1 MTNWM
6 YIFAKFNKLRLLRY
20 FKILKMK
27 NIFIAILLTSFCSI
41 DAQNLKAFQFYNQK
55 GKAVTTEKL
64 VKELAEYDVVF
75 FGENHNN
82 SINHWLQLK
91 ITQALFEQ
99 KNRQIILG
107 AEMFEKDNQSQL
119 NQYLEG
125 KIDAKTLKDSA
136 RLWNNFTTDYKPL
149 VDFAKDKKLKF
160 IATNI
165 PRKYASQTAKE
176 GLESLN
182 KLSEKE
188 KTYIAQLPIKVTLET
203 PGYPEMK
210 TMMGEHAEGTK
221 VMNFISAQAVKD
233 ATMAE
238 SILENLESGKT
249 FIHYNGNFHSKEF
262 GGIYWYVKQKNP
274 NLKMAVISV
283 FESENPE
290 LKIPQKDYIPTDFNL
305 IIPADMTKTY

>member
-1 MTNWM
+1 
-6 YIFAKFNKLRLLRY
+6 
-20 FKILKMK
+20 MK
-27 NIFIAILLTSFCSI
+27 NIFLSI
-41 DAQNLKAFQFYNQK
+41 FLAGFYTLKAQNYKAYQFYDQK
-55 GKAVTTEKL
+55 GKEIKTDKL
-64 VKELAEYDVVF
+64 VRELAKYDVVF

-91 ITQALFEQ
+91 ITEALYEK
-99 KNRQIILG
+99 KNGQLILG
-107 AEMFEKDNQSQL
+107 AEMFERDNQAQL
-119 NQYLEG
+119 DQYVEG

-136 RLWNNFTTDYKPL
+136 RLWNNFSTDYKPL
-149 VDFAKDKKLKF
+149 VDFAKNKKLKF

-165 PRKYASQTAKE
+165 PRRYASQTAKE
-176 GLESLN
+176 GIESLN
-182 KLSEKE
+182 ALPEKDKVYMAE
-188 KTYIAQLPIKVTLET
+188 LPIKVTLET

-210 TMMGEHAEGTK
+210 TMMGEHADGTK
-221 VMNFISAQAVKD
+221 VMNFISAQAIKD

-238 SILENLESGKT
+238 SILKNYESGKT

-262 GGIYWYVKQKNP
+262 GGIYWYIRQKNP

-290 LKIPQKDYIPTDFNL
+290 LKVPEKEYIPTNFNL

>member
-1 MTNWM
+1 
-6 YIFAKFNKLRLLRY
+6 
-20 FKILKMK
+20 MK
-27 NIFIAILLTSFCSI
+27 NIFIAILLVSFCSLS
-41 DAQNLKAFQFYNQK
+41 AQNFKAYQFYDQK
-55 GKAVTTEKL
+55 GKEIKPEKL

-91 ITQALFEQ
+91 ITEGLYEK
-99 KNRQIILG
+99 KNGQIILG
-107 AEMFEKDNQSQL
+107 AEMFERDNQTQL
-119 NQYLEG
+119 NQYLNG
-125 KIDAKTLKDSA
+125 KFDAKTLKDSA
-136 RLWNNFTTDYKPL
+136 RLWNNYPTDYKPL
-149 VDFAKDKKLKF
+149 VDFAKAKKLNF

-182 KLSEKE
+182 NLSEKE
-188 KTYIAQLPIKVTLET
+188 KTYIAQLPIKVTLDT

-210 TMMGEHAEGTK
+210 TMMGDHADGTK
-221 VMNFISAQAVKD
+221 VMNFISAQATKD

-238 SILENLESGKT
+238 SILKNFQPGKT
-249 FIHYNGNFHSKEF
+249 FIHYNGNYHSKEF
-262 GGIYWYVKQKNP
+262 GGIYWYIKQKNP

-290 LKIPQKDYIPTDFNL
+290 LKIPEKDYKPTDFNL
-305 IIPADMTKTY
+305 IIPSDMSRTY

>member
-1 MTNWM
+1 M
-6 YIFAKFNKLRLLRY
+6 I
-20 FKILKMK
+20 
-27 NIFIAILLTSFCSI
+27 SFGVMN
-41 DAQNLKAFQFYNQK
+41 AQNFKAYQFYNQK
-55 GKAVTTEKL
+55 GKAVKTDKL
-64 VKELAEYDVVF
+64 VKELAGYDVVF
-75 FGENHNN
+75 IGENHNS

-91 ITQALFEQ
+91 ITEALYEKKDGQ
-99 KNRQIILG
+99 LILG
-107 AEMFEKDNQSQL
+107 AEMFERDNQAQL
-119 NQYLEG
+119 NQYLNG
-125 KIDAKTLKDSA
+125 KFDAKTLKDSA

-149 VDFAKDKKLKF
+149 VDFAKNKKLNF

-188 KTYIAQLPIKVTLET
+188 KSYIAQLPIKVTLDT

-210 TMMGEHAEGTK
+210 AMMGEHAEGTK
-221 VMNFISAQAVKD
+221 VMNFISAQATKD

-238 SILENLESGKT
+238 SILRNIQPGKT
-249 FIHYNGNFHSKEF
+249 FIHYNGNYHSKEF
-262 GGIYWYVKQKNP
+262 GGIYWYIKQKNP
-274 NLKMAVISV
+274 NLRMAVISV

-290 LKIPQKDYIPTDFNL
+290 LKIPEKDYIPTDFNL

>member
-1 MTNWM
+1 
-6 YIFAKFNKLRLLRY
+6 
-20 FKILKMK
+20 MK
-27 NIFIAILLTSFCSI
+27 NIFLSIFLTGFYTLK
-41 DAQNLKAFQFYNQK
+41 AQNYKAYQFYDQK
-55 GKAVTTEKL
+55 GKEIKTDKL
-64 VKELAEYDVVF
+64 VRELAKYDVVF

-91 ITQALFEQ
+91 ITEALYEK
-99 KNRQIILG
+99 KNGQLILG
-107 AEMFEKDNQSQL
+107 AEMFERDNQAQL
-119 NQYLEG
+119 DQYVEG

-136 RLWNNFTTDYKPL
+136 RLWNNFSTDYKPL
-149 VDFAKDKKLKF
+149 VDFTKNKKLKF

-165 PRKYASQTAKE
+165 PRRYASQTAKE
-176 GLESLN
+176 GIESLN
-182 KLSEKE
+182 ALPEKDKVYMAE
-188 KTYIAQLPIKVTLET
+188 LPIKVTLET

-210 TMMGEHAEGTK
+210 TMMGEHADGTK
-221 VMNFISAQAVKD
+221 VMNFISAQAIKD

-238 SILENLESGKT
+238 SILKNYESGKT

-262 GGIYWYVKQKNP
+262 GGIYWYIRQKNP

-290 LKIPQKDYIPTDFNL
+290 LKVPEKEYIPTNFNL

>member
-1 MTNWM
+1 
-6 YIFAKFNKLRLLRY
+6 
-20 FKILKMK
+20 MK
-27 NIFIAILLTSFCSI
+27 NIFLSI
-41 DAQNLKAFQFYNQK
+41 FLAGFYTLKAQNYKAYQFYDQK
-55 GKAVTTEKL
+55 GKEIKTDKL
-64 VKELAEYDVVF
+64 VRELAKYDVVF

-91 ITQALFEQ
+91 ITEALYEK
-99 KNRQIILG
+99 KNGQLILG
-107 AEMFEKDNQSQL
+107 AEMFERDNQAQL
-119 NQYLEG
+119 DQYVEG
-125 KIDAKTLKDSA
+125 KIDAKTLKDST
-136 RLWNNFTTDYKPL
+136 RLWNNFSTDYKPL
-149 VDFAKDKKLKF
+149 VDFAKNKKLKF

-165 PRKYASQTAKE
+165 PRRYASQTAKE
-176 GLESLN
+176 GIESLN
-182 KLSEKE
+182 ALPEKYKVYMAE
-188 KTYIAQLPIKVTLET
+188 LPIKVTLQT

-210 TMMGEHAEGTK
+210 TMMGEHADGTK

-238 SILENLESGKT
+238 SILKNYNAGKT

-262 GGIYWYVKQKNP
+262 GGIYWYIRQKNS

-290 LKIPQKDYIPTDFNL
+290 LKVPEKEYIPTNFNL